1 MLPLVLASTS
11 PFRAQLLKKLGM
23 PFIQASPNIDET
35 PLPTECAQA
44 LVTRL
49 SYEKARALEVQYPN
63 HLIIGSDQVCVLNKK
78 ITGKPLNFENAFA
91 QLKQA
96 SGQCVSFYTG
106 LALYNSSTLA
116 YESHC
121 ELFQVHFRHLTDDEI
136 IGYLNKET
144 PFYCAGSFKSEGL
157 GITLFDKLSGDDP
170 NSLIGLP
177 LIRLNKMLLSQ
188 RINPLLSTDN
198 QE

>member
-1 MLPLVLASTS
+1 MLPLILASTS
-11 PFRAQLLKKLGM
+11 PFRAELLKKLGM
-23 PFIQASPNIDET
+23 PFIQASPEVDET
-35 PLPTECAQA
+35 PKPTECAQD

-49 SYEKARALEVQYPN
+49 SYEKASALQAKFPH
-63 HLIIGSDQVCVLNKK
+63 HLIIGSDQVCVLNKN

-106 LALYNSSTLA
+106 LTLYNSLTLQ

-121 ELFQVHFRHLTDDEI
+121 ELFQVYFRHLTDDEI
-136 IGYLNKET
+136 IGYLNKEL

-157 GITLFDKLSGDDP
+157 GITLFDKLIGDDP

-177 LIRLNKMLLSQ
+177 LIQLNKMLLSQ
-188 RINPLLSTDN
+188 GINPLLFADN
-198 QE
+198 QK

>member
-23 PFIQASPNIDET
+23 PFLQASPEIDET
-35 PLPTECAQA
+35 PMPTECAQD
-44 LVTRL
+44 LVSRL
-49 SYEKARALEVQYPN
+49 SYEKASALQAKFPH

-78 ITGKPLNFENAFA
+78 ITGKPHNFDNAFA

-96 SGQCVSFYTG
+96 SGQCISFYAG
-106 LALYNSSTLA
+106 LTVYNCLTL
-116 YESHC
+116 EHQTHC
-121 ELFQVHFRHLTDDEI
+121 ELFQVYFRHLTDEEI
-136 IGYLNKET
+136 ISYLNKEM
-144 PFYCAGSFKSEGL
+144 PFNCAGSFKSEGL
-157 GITLFDKLSGDDP
+157 GITLFDKLVGDDP

-188 RINPLLSTDN
+188 RINPLFFSDD
-198 QE
+198 QK